1 MSYSDR
7 VAETVHL
14 SQLLGRRI
22 VDRRGEPVGKVSD
35 VVVRLRGDAHPLVIG
50 LVARVAG
57 REVFLPEQSLAE
69 MTTNEPFKIQEA
81 VDLRRFER
89 REGEVLLKAD
99 VLKHRLIDIEDAR
112 LVRAWDVE
120 IAKDGGRGW
129 TVQAVDTG
137 APRRFFGLLP
147 GSEHQSEDWKA
158 FEPLIGHAASARL
171 RGRFGRV
178 TGLRPAQIADLLEE
192 ASKDEGTEIL
202 GAVHA
207 DPELE
212 ADVFEE
218 VDEDLQAKL
227 FSGQTDE
234 QAAEVLT
241 RMQPDDAADAVA
253 ELPQNRRQ
261 RILDLMPPGQRTK
274 VLMLLGFNPATAG
287 GLMSVDFLDVPESA
301 TVRQALRKVKEA
313 ERLQP
318 QVLTTVHTLDDA
330 GRLAGV
336 VRVTQLIQAD
346 PATPVTE
353 IAEDDPVHVHPE
365 ADVVDIALL
374 MSDYNLLTVPVA
386 DEAHRILGI
395 VTVDDVLEATIPD
408 DWRRREPPDHPETH
422 AAEQPAS
429 GEAVPAGKPNSPVP

>member
-1 MSYSDR
+1 
-7 VAETVHL
+7 VADTVHL
-14 SQLLGRRI
+14 SELLGRRI
-22 VDRRGEPVGKVSD
+22 VDRREEPVGKVSD
-35 VVVRLRGDAHPLVIG
+35 VVVRLRGDAYPLVIG
-50 LVARVAG
+50 LVARVAA

-69 MTTNEPFKIQEA
+69 MTTSSPFKIQEA

-99 VLKHRLIDIEDAR
+99 VLRHRLIDIEDAR

-120 IAKDGGRGW
+120 LARDGRRGW
-129 TVQAVDTG
+129 TVRSVDTG

-147 GSEHQSEDWKA
+147 AGEHQSEDWKA
-158 FEPLIGHAASARL
+158 FEPLIGHAATARL

-192 ASKDEGTEIL
+192 ASKAEGSEIL

-218 VDEDLQAKL
+218 IDEDLQARL
-227 FSGQTDE
+227 FGAQTNE
-234 QAAEVLT
+234 QVAEVLA

-253 ELPQNRRQ
+253 ELPQSRRQ
-261 RILDLMPPGQRTK
+261 AILDLMPPGQRTK
-274 VLMLLGFNPATAG
+274 VLMLMGFNPATAG
-287 GLMSVDFLDVPESA
+287 GLMSVDFVALPESA
-301 TVRQALRKVKEA
+301 TVRQALKKVKEA
-313 ERLQP
+313 QQLQP
-318 QVLTTVHTLDDA
+318 QVLTSVHTLDDA
-330 GRLAGV
+330 GRLTGV

-346 PATPVTE
+346 AATALVDV
-353 IAEDDPVHVHPE
+353 AEDDPVHVHPD

-386 DEAHRILGI
+386 DEGHRIVGI

-422 AAEQPAS
+422 AAEQPPH